1 MLCELCCL
9 NSYYIIPKGVN
20 HILNEGVSKMS
31 IPHGDILDTPSL
43 ILSIFT
49 SE

>member
-1 MLCELCCL
+1 VSFAE
-9 NSYYIIPKGVN
+9 GVN
-20 HILNEGVSKMS
+20 HILNEDVPKMS

-49 SE
+49 PE